1 MNQISSRDS
10 NTEFNRDRAGGGG
23 NEAGTKSASPE
34 ETSHKKEK
42 LMVNDSSCELLAD
55 YYCCP
60 VLLLGQ
66 ENRFGPG
73 PKHFDLAQIILD
85 SIFNLFMTSKNET
98 TNSPIHEF
106 KVLQNVFK

>member
-1 MNQISSRDS
+1 MS
-10 NTEFNRDRAGGGG
+10 NTYFSYWRIKFLVGIQILNFNRDRAGGGG

-73 PKHFDLAQIILD
+73 PKYFDLAQIILD
-85 SIFNLFMTSKNET
+85 
-98 TNSPIHEF
+98 
-106 KVLQNVFK
+106 

>member
-1 MNQISSRDS
+1 MKNQISSRDS

-60 VLLLGQ
+60 VLLLGH

-73 PKHFDLAQIILD
+73 PKYFDLVRIILD
-85 SIFNLFMTSKNET
+85 QILLDFAF
-98 TNSPIHEF
+98 
-106 KVLQNVFK
+106 